1 VADPPDLP
9 TSIAEMMA
17 DDRASASMG
26 MTVDEAGAGRAV
38 VRMRI
43 GPDMVNGHAIAHG
56 GLIFALADTAFA
68 CACNSFG
75 PPTVAAGAEIVFV
88 SPGRLDDEL
97 VAEAELRTQ
106 FGRTGIYDVTVRRG
120 DEVVAEFRGR
130 SHRLAGPRGAS

>member
-1 VADPPDLP
+1 VPDTPSLPSSVA
-9 TSIAEMMA
+9 TMMA
-17 DDRASASMG
+17 EDRASASMG

-75 PPTVAAGAEIVFV
+75 PPTVAAAAEIVFV

-97 VAEAELRTQ
+97 VAEAQLRTQ

-120 DEVVAEFRGR
+120 DDVVAEFRGH
-130 SHRLAGPRGAS
+130 SYRLADSRGVA